1 MKHTS
6 GKMEAD
12 GGFLY
17 EISGNPNNRLLLEF
31 GRYVSQEEAEANAER
46 IRDLWNAF
54 DGIPTHEAMNII
66 QVAQSLSDNPKDRK
80 YLEYGKEME
89 SLIKLVNL
97 QIANLLRFHANART
111 LQRFSKELINKLE
124 VNDER
129 A

>member
-1 MKHTS
+1 MEHTS

-66 QVAQSLSDNPKDRK
+66 QVAQSLRDNPKDMK
-80 YLEYGKEME
+80 YLEHGKKMEACIKAERGRWRGEEMPWTRE
-89 SLIKLVNL
+89 KTEELLAKLKVG
-97 QIANLLRFHANART
+97 
-111 LQRFSKELINKLE
+111 E
-124 VNDER
+124 
-129 A
+129 